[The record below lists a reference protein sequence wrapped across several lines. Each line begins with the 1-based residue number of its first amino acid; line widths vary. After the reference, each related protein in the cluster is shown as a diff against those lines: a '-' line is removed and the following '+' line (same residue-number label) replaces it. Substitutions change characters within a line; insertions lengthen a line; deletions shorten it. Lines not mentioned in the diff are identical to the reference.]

1 MSVPRTATPPADRS
15 APPRRSVAAWVLYDF
30 ANTIFSLNIV
40 SLYFPVWVVSVM
52 GARDSAYAYA
62 NGLSMAVIFIASPLL
77 GALTDQ
83 APRRLPF
90 LTVSTLIC
98 VGATFLLGQ
107 GGGVLPSLVLFG
119 IANIAYQAGLQF
131 YDALLPEVSTEANRG
146 RIGGIGIGLGYLG
159 SLVGLLTGRSILS
172 GVQALATTDQT
183 DRYALTFQITAVLF
197 LAFALPAFFLI
208 RERARPGRHF
218 SLASV
223 GAAVRQVRET
233 IRSSRRYPGLVRFLV
248 GRAFYTDAVNTVIAF
263 LGIYVTAEVGFTADE
278 AGLVLL
284 VAILC
289 AAAGGFAWGRIV
301 DRIGPKR
308 TLNLVLALWM
318 AVFLATAAF
327 GSMDLPTG
335 YFWPVPVLAGIAL
348 GGTWAA
354 DRPFMLRLTP
364 PERVGEFYGLYGMVG
379 RFSAITGP
387 FLWALVA
394 DTLGL
399 GRPAAVLTLLT
410 AVVAAR
416 IILHGVAD
424 APRIDSPGAP
434 A

>member
-159 SLVGLLTGRSILS
+159 SLVGLLSGRSILS
-172 GVQALATTDQT
+172 GVEATDVGVPIDQT
-183 DRYALTFQITAVLF
+183 LTEIELLRWRPCVVGRWLPIIDDRRRSRKNHRQEPS
-197 LAFALPAFFLI
+197 FA
-208 RERARPGRHF
+208 RTARP
-218 SLASV
+218 
-223 GAAVRQVRET
+223 VRDAHPAEEEDA
-233 IRSSRRYPGLVRFLV
+233 V
-248 GRAFYTDAVNTVIAF
+248 GRAD
-263 LGIYVTAEVGFTADE
+263 LGGVEGEVG
-278 AGLVLL
+278 
-284 VAILC
+284 
-289 AAAGGFAWGRIV
+289 
-301 DRIGPKR
+301 
-308 TLNLVLALWM
+308 
-318 AVFLATAAF
+318 
-327 GSMDLPTG
+327 
-335 YFWPVPVLAGIAL
+335 
-348 GGTWAA
+348 
-354 DRPFMLRLTP
+354 
-364 PERVGEFYGLYGMVG
+364 
-379 RFSAITGP
+379 
-387 FLWALVA
+387 
-394 DTLGL
+394 
-399 GRPAAVLTLLT
+399 
-410 AVVAAR
+410 VVR
-416 IILHGVAD
+416 
-424 APRIDSPGAP
+424 
-434 A
+434 